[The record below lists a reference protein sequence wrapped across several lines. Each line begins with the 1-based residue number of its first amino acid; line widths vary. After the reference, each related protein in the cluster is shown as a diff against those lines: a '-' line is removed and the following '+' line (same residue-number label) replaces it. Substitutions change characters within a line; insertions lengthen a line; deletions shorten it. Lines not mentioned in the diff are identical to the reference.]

1 MSEFIDTVRQMNDK
15 TLMENVC
22 AYWRRIAAGD
32 MAGATLRQFNALCAE
47 YFQREEEAAAC

>member
-1 MSEFIDTVRQMNDK
+1 MSEFAEVVHKMNDK

-22 AYWRRIAAGD
+22 TYWRRIAAGD